1 MERIGIYG
9 GTFNPPHVGH
19 LRAAEAAM
27 ALLRLDRL
35 ILMPAFCSPDKQV
48 PEVAAD
54 HRLRMLRLAAK
65 PNMEVSELEVARGGT
80 SYTVDTLRQL
90 REMYPDAELVLL
102 LGSDSFEGFLSWKEP
117 EEILK
122 LASLAVLCRGG
133 KKETAAIEQQKQRL
147 EEMGAKIYR
156 VDNPVTEISSS
167 NLRRMLAFGCGREF
181 LPEGVESYIR
191 SNGLYDTRKN
201 WKNLPMEQLECA
213 VISLLKPNR
222 VRHVLG
228 CRDTAAELA
237 RIWGADENDAARA
250 GMLHDVTKALDGPLQ
265 LTLCKAY
272 DIMLD
277 EFSTKNPKTL
287 HALTGSLVADRVF
300 GENQAVVDA
309 ICSHTTGKGNM
320 NTLEKIIY
328 VADYMEPNR
337 DFPGVEELRQLA
349 YTNLDKALKL
359 GLEMTLAVLKERGS
373 DISPESAEALRYLE
387 SNGV

>member
-1 MERIGIYG
+1 
-9 GTFNPPHVGH
+9 
-19 LRAAEAAM
+19 M

-35 ILMPAFCSPDKQV
+35 ILMPACCSPDKQA
-48 PEVAAD
+48 PEVSAD
-54 HRLRMLRLAAK
+54 HRLQMLRLAAR
-65 PNMEVSELEVARGGT
+65 PGMEVSDLEIVRGGIG
-80 SYTVDTLRQL
+80 YTVDTLTQL
-90 REMYPDAELVLL
+90 RKMYLDAELVLL
-102 LGSDSFEGFLSWKEP
+102 LGSDSFGNCLSWKQP

-122 LASLAVLCRGG
+122 LASMAVLCRGG
-133 KKETAAIEQQKQRL
+133 KKEAAAVEAQKQRL
-147 EEMGAKIYR
+147 EELGAKVCR

-181 LPEGVESYIR
+181 LPEGVEEYIR
-191 SNGLYDTRKN
+191 KYGLYDTCKN
-201 WKNLPMEQLECA
+201 WKNLPMEQLEKI
-213 VISLLKPNR
+213 VISLLKPQR

-265 LTLCKAY
+265 LTLCRVY

-287 HALTGSLVADRVF
+287 HALTGSLVAERVF

-337 DFPGVEELRQLA
+337 DFPGVEELRRLA

-387 SNGV
+387 STGV